1 MATYEYYCPVCESTK
16 TVTRSIHEDEL
27 NVYCDVC
34 KNAGRKVIIS
44 RQYSAPAITFKGTG
58 WGKDA

>member
-1 MATYEYYCPVCESTK
+1 MPTYEYYCPVCEGTK

-27 NVYCDVC
+27 NIYCDAC
-34 KNAGRKVIIS
+34 KANGLKVIIS
-44 RQYSAPAITFKGTG
+44 RRYSAPAITFKGTG